1 MTLAWGRL
9 GRILLFALIYEL
21 RRAPMPWHRSPKT
34 AEQRC
39 TPILASYLRAKT
51 GQKTYDQKSIKNRSK
66 IVNFEL
72 VLASILRA
80 MTGIDGGPRGTDASV
95 KMAHFWSFQ
104 FVFCPKLRAKT
115 VWDVTWMSPKMLKIG
130 RLNGVLA
137 SILRAK
143 MGWVAAWIFERVPVF
158 LEPRSPCASSN
169 PDRVLLSLEPRSP
182 RLSLEPGSRWH
193 KVRTLITFLPKNFKK
208 IPGEFFLKI
217 ILKIFRLK
225 YVN

>member
-9 GRILLFALIYEL
+9 GRILFFALIYEL

-51 GQKTYDQKSIKNRSK
+51 GQKTDDQKSIKNRSK
-66 IVNFEL
+66 IFNFEL

-80 MTGIDGGPRGTDASV
+80 MTGIDGGDRWNRCLGQDGS
-95 KMAHFWSFQ
+95 FWNFQ

-143 MGWVAAWIFERVPVF
+143 MG
-158 LEPRSPCASSN
+158 
-169 PDRVLLSLEPRSP
+169 
-182 RLSLEPGSRWH
+182 
-193 KVRTLITFLPKNFKK
+193 
-208 IPGEFFLKI
+208 
-217 ILKIFRLK
+217 
-225 YVN
+225 